1 MVSSFASNPSPTC
14 SVKMTS
20 ASVGSVT
27 TWSTCPLVSRLARY
41 WSSPCDIESMYTVRA
56 VSRSAAHRS
65 APEPHRSNINRFIG
79 LMISAARGGILS
91 IQTRHGAE
99 KSEAHV

>member
-1 MVSSFASNPSPTC
+1 
-14 SVKMTS
+14 
-20 ASVGSVT
+20 
-27 TWSTCPLVSRLARY
+27 
-41 WSSPCDIESMYTVRA
+41 MYTVRA

-79 LMISAARGGILS
+79 LMISAARGGVLS